1 MTEDQI
7 AKTLQLPRGGGVSVT
22 IDEHDWYTIRGPVA
36 GLRGRTAA
44 PATGGVPSGG
54 LSAIREARGDS
65 VYRAA
70 KETNLSHGQIT
81 RLEEGRGV
89 AWNSMRAVA
98 AYYDVS
104 VGEMCEWIARTAEA
118 RDAD

>member
-54 LSAIREARGDS
+54 LASIREARGDS

-89 AWNSMRAVA
+89 AWSSMRAVA
-98 AYYDVS
+98 AYHGVS
-104 VGEMCEWIARTAEA
+104 VGEMCEWIAQTAEA
-118 RDAD
+118 RSGD